1 MVYHI
6 ARVKE
11 ESGFKVLSYDV
22 FVLTLSIYGGMI
34 LIAMFVFVG
43 ELLISKSGKKQLNT
57 GSTSLNENEAT
68 KRQRRVKIGSSIV
81 SF

>member
-11 ESGFKVLSYDV
+11 EPGYKVLTYDV

-34 LIAMFVFVG
+34 LIAAFVFLF
-43 ELLISKSGKKQLNT
+43 EIM
-57 GSTSLNENEAT
+57 
-68 KRQRRVKIGSSIV
+68 IGRLQKALDKVAPNQDNIV
-81 SF
+81 RPIIQVE

>member
-11 ESGFKVLSYDV
+11 EPGYKVLTYDV

-34 LIAMFVFVG
+34 LMAAFVFVFEVMIG
-43 ELLISKSGKKQLNT
+43 RLQKSMDKETPNQDN
-57 GSTSLNENEAT
+57 
-68 KRQRRVKIGSSIV
+68 IV
-81 SF
+81 RPIIQVE